1 MANPTVSPWRANL
14 NCLQE
19 HTHSM
24 TLKKQYMFET
34 ILIGTLAVDTD
45 PEKWREA
52 VTIAMQRLDRLYA
65 HADKPEEAQ
74 KAGAA

>member
-1 MANPTVSPWRANL
+1 
-14 NCLQE
+14 
-19 HTHSM
+19 M